1 MRIAWKIFG
10 ISIIVLAVMTVA
22 SIYSIQKMSGINRE
36 LHVISNVFAPLSH
49 DITRIEIV
57 VLEEQVSLERIEKYQ
72 AELRASQTHPL
83 NAVEPAGGTAPNP
96 SAHDLKLKN
105 LLSRETAEMEGR
117 NAEVER
123 LLASAEQ
130 RVKDAQDTA
139 SDLAQR
145 LELAGLLPRFVAIEA
160 QHANFHSHASNLV
173 TAAGLAPEVRETLEQ
188 QLSEEENKLTQRLD
202 QLREHIAEFTSE
214 AIATAARHEEQA
226 LIASV
231 AATSAAGIL
240 ALILSWIVISG
251 ILRPM
256 RALSAGA
263 RKVEQGDFTVEL
275 TPRSSDE
282 IGALTRSFNTMV
294 DGLQSTQKI
303 KDTFGQYVDP
313 RVVSDLIGETE
324 EATGGEKKVVTAYFS
339 DLADFTTISEQFT
352 PTALVRLL
360 NRYLDLM
367 SSEIT
372 ERDGVIDKYIGDA
385 VMAFWAQPFCP
396 DGDQATLAVRS
407 AMRNMELIA
416 GFQSELPELT
426 GLNRNIP
433 ALHQRIGIA
442 TGEAVIGSIG
452 SEKTKNYTVMGDT
465 VNLGARLEGANK
477 IYGTQLL
484 VCEKTRDMSS
494 GIEFRAIDRILV
506 KGRSEPTNAYTALC
520 ETGKLTE
527 PLRDLQTR
535 SEDALEAFRLADWE
549 QARSLFQA
557 IVSEFPDD
565 PVAPVFLNRLEI
577 IAAQGSPENWTG
589 VWQLTSK

>member
-416 GFQSELPELT
+416 SFQSELPELT

-484 VCEKTRDMSS
+484 VCEKTRDMAS

>member
-22 SIYSIQKMSGINRE
+22 SIYSIQKMSSINRE

-72 AELRASQTHPL
+72 AELWASQTHPL

-549 QARSLFQA
+549 QARGLFQG

-565 PVAPVFLNRLEI
+565 SVSPVFLNRLEI
-577 IAAQGSPENWTG
+577 IATQGSPENWTG